1 MVLLDMMGDL
11 EEMVALDQ
19 KEIQVTKVF
28 LVHVEI
34 RENALT
40 LLDLLVPQEK
50 KEIKEQRLG

>member
-19 KEIQVTKVF
+19 KEILVTKVF
-28 LVHVEI
+28 LAHVEI

-50 KEIKEQRLG
+50 KEIKEQR